1 MEWDRSRMARDNRLI
16 GIQQEKLADR
26 VMGRKGLTAA
36 QAFMLWYIL
45 RHAEEGTSL
54 TAMHREFGYSKAAI
68 SSSLKNLREKGYVR
82 MERCLE
88 DDRRKL
94 LFATEAGRQLEG
106 FIETSADRIC
116 RQVYA
121 GFSPAE
127 LRELDRLQKKMRRN
141 LAAGQELPEEP

>member
-106 FIETSADRIC
+106 FIETSADWIC
-116 RQVYA
+116 
-121 GFSPAE
+121 
-127 LRELDRLQKKMRRN
+127 RLQKKMHRN
-141 LAAGQELPEEP
+141 LAAGEAGGQELPEEP

>member
-1 MEWDRSRMARDNRLI
+1 MARDNRLI

-26 VMGRKGLTAA
+26 VRGRKGLTAA

-94 LFATEAGRQLEG
+94 LFATEAGRQE
-106 FIETSADRIC
+106 R
-116 RQVYA
+116 
-121 GFSPAE
+121 
-127 LRELDRLQKKMRRN
+127 
-141 LAAGQELPEEP
+141 